1 MTVRA
6 QLLRSHIR
14 VLRIGL
20 LILFLGLVILRS
32 VELRLNMV
40 ESLQQAAN
48 FTSRSQNLLEPQS
61 LETLYR
67 GKSTI
72 QSAALIDF
80 EGSVVAQYP
89 TTKVWKPE
97 NPNRSLAN
105 IQRFFCPVVTQPI
118 RQQHGFSG
126 NLILRGSFSHMGW
139 QLAISAGIF
148 VGLSIIA
155 LGLAIG
161 VAERVVIQMIKP
173 IQRLA
178 NAALKVGIRQ
188 DYSIRVPVEGDNE
201 WAQLGHSFNAMLIK
215 IESQTRE
222 VREAA
227 ERFDLAVSGSEAGI
241 WDWDLKGDQLF
252 LSDRFKELL
261 GFAPEDLPDSFEV
274 WERLHLP
281 SEEDAVT
288 IRESLEVHAKENID
302 VFKRYCR
309 LRNREGTPLW
319 FEIRGKAYRPS
330 LNAPPN
336 RMAGSITL
344 VQERKEAE
352 EKLRRSLSELQE
364 FAYIAS
370 HDLREPLRTVA
381 SYVSLLKRRYGEKL
395 DSEADEFIEFA
406 VDGTKRMKDLI
417 DDLLAYSQAGTSEL
431 ELSEIDAQEAFG
443 NAVANLGNAIEAK
456 SADISAQP
464 LPKVLADK
472 TQLTQVFQNLLAN
485 AIKFTNGSKP
495 QVRVEANEVNGKWQ
509 FSVRDNGIGIAP
521 EHQDRIFK
529 IFRRLHLREAYEGTG
544 IGLSVTQKII
554 ERHGG
559 QIWVSSLAG
568 EGATFFFILDKAGS
582 ESTPLESAIS
592 NLTNEEFSN

>member
-1 MTVRA
+1 
-6 QLLRSHIR
+6 
-14 VLRIGL
+14 L
-20 LILFLGLVILRS
+20 LILFLGLVILRGI
-32 VELRLNMV
+32 ELRLNLV

-48 FTSRSQNLLEPQS
+48 FAAQSGEVLNPQY
-61 LETLYR
+61 LETLFR
-67 GKSTI
+67 GTSSI
-72 QSAALIDF
+72 HSAALIDN
-80 EGSVVAQYP
+80 EGKVVTQFP
-89 TTKVWKPE
+89 TLSIWQPE
-97 NPNRSLAN
+97 HTNRPRAAC
-105 IQRFFCPVVTQPI
+105 QRFFCPVVTNPVSQE
-118 RQQHGFSG
+118 GFSG
-126 NLILRGSFSHMGW
+126 SLLIRGSFAHIGW

-155 LGLAIG
+155 LGLAIA
-161 VAERVVIQMIKP
+161 VAERSVIQVLKP

-178 NAALKVGIRQ
+178 NAALKVGIRH
-188 DYSIRVPVEGDNE
+188 DYSVRVPVEGNNE
-201 WAQLGHSFNAMLIK
+201 WAQLSHSFNAMLVK

-222 VREAA
+222 VHQAA

-241 WDWDLKGDQLF
+241 WDWDLIGDRLF

-261 GFAPEDLPDSFEV
+261 GFAPEDLLNSFEV
-274 WERLHLP
+274 WEHLHLP
-281 SEEDAVT
+281 DEEDALT
-288 IRESLEVHAKENID
+288 IRESLEIHAKESLD

-309 LRNREGTPLW
+309 LRNQDGSPLW

-330 LNAPPN
+330 PNAPPN

-395 DSEADEFIEFA
+395 DAEADEFIEFA

-431 ELSEIDAQEAFG
+431 KLNEVDAEEAFR
-443 NAVANLGNAIEAK
+443 NAIANLGNAIEAK
-456 SADISAQP
+456 SAEIAAQP
-464 LPKVLADK
+464 LPRVLADK
-472 TQLTQVFQNLLAN
+472 TQLTLVFQNLLAN
-485 AIKFTNGSKP
+485 AIKFTRGCKP
-495 QVRVEANEVNGKWQ
+495 QIRVEAHEVNGKWQ
-509 FSVRDNGIGIAP
+509 FSIRDNGIGIAP

-529 IFRRLHLREAYEGTG
+529 IFRRLHLREEYEGTG

-568 EGATFFFILDKAGS
+568 EGATFFFTLDKAS
-582 ESTPLESAIS
+582 PEVTPHKNVVASIP
-592 NLTNEEFSN
+592 NEEFPN

>member
-20 LILFLGLVILRS
+20 LVLFLGLVLLRS
-32 VELRLNMV
+32 VELRLNLV
-40 ESLQQAAN
+40 ESLRQAAN
-48 FTSRSQNLLEPQS
+48 FTTRSQNLLEPG
-61 LETLYR
+61 TLKTFYQ

-72 QSAALIDF
+72 QSAALVDL
-80 EGSVVAQYP
+80 EGNIVASFP
-89 TTKVWKPE
+89 SSIAWVPE
-97 NPNRSLAN
+97 NPNPSLAGF
-105 IQRFFCPVVTQPI
+105 QRLFCPVVTQQI
-118 RQQHGFSG
+118 RQENGFSG
-126 NLILRGSFSHMGW
+126 SLILRGSFAHMGW
-139 QLAISAGIF
+139 QLAISVGIF
-148 VGLSIIA
+148 VGLSTIS
-155 LGLAIG
+155 LGLAIA
-161 VAERVVIQMIKP
+161 VAERAVVPMLKP

-188 DYSIRVPVEGDNE
+188 DYSVRVPVEGNNE
-201 WAQLGHSFNAMLIK
+201 WAQLAHSFNAMLIK

-222 VREAA
+222 VSGAA

-261 GFAPEDLPDSFEV
+261 GFTPEDLPGSFEV
-274 WERLHLP
+274 WEYLHLP
-281 SEEDAVT
+281 DEEDSLT
-288 IRESLEVHAKENID
+288 IRESLEQHARENID

-309 LRNREGTPLW
+309 LRNQEGTPLW
-319 FEIRGKAYRPS
+319 FEIRGKAYRPG
-330 LNAPPN
+330 LDAPPH

-344 VQERKEAE
+344 VQDRKEAE
-352 EKLRRSLSELQE
+352 EKLRRSLAELQE

-395 DSEADEFIEFA
+395 DPEADEFIEFA

-431 ELSEIDAQEAFG
+431 ELNEVDAQEAFG
-443 NAVANLGNAIEAK
+443 NAIANLGNAIEDK

-485 AIKFTNGSKP
+485 AIKFTNGSQP

-529 IFRRLHLREAYEGTG
+529 IFRRLHLREDYEGTG

-568 EGATFFFILDKAGS
+568 EGATFFFTLDKAES
-582 ESTPLESAIS
+582 ENSPLESAIAGI
-592 NLTNEEFSN
+592 TNEEFSN